1 LSSSPTDRLGGYW
14 GGERRDKPN
23 AGPRTAIRL
32 ASTCHIVTIDET
44 LLAEIGLPKRAP
56 LCLFE
61 TTDVAG
67 RKYRHVDPA
76 PAFAAIACTV
86 RAALCDASAL
96 PSAARGSL
104 SLSLS
109 LSTVAPESRH
119 G

>member
-61 TTDVAG
+61 TMDVAG

-76 PAFAAIACTV
+76 PAFAAIACTDEPLY
-86 RAALCDASAL
+86 ATPACSFPPLEAL
-96 PSAARGSL
+96 SL

-109 LSTVAPESRH
+109 LR
-119 G
+119 